1 MFYIGDRKYQS
12 TIIIQAERMQALY
25 IIFAYLTNFNIIL
38 LNFPCKGLSITCGP
52 SQPICVHQP
61 SHIYVCQFLH
71 ICVCQLL
78 HTCGS
83 LIGLDRWVPGE
94 WTSAPLSSITT
105 LHLHER
111 RGEGGRGNH
120 LKRGKSGSAIHTLIS
135 QVKSSVQHNPIY
147 PKYPISKMVKQ
158 TLNMISGIQYIQLTL
173 LLECVFLCQMNFAK

>member
-38 LNFPCKGLSITCGP
+38 LNFPCKGLSITCGH

-78 HTCGS
+78 HICGS
-83 LIGLDRWVPGE
+83 LIGLDQWVPEE
-94 WTSAPLSSITT
+94 WTSAPLSSITTT

-120 LKRGKSGSAIHTLIS
+120 LKRGKSGLAIHTLIS
-135 QVKSSVQHNPIY
+135 LQVFSITQYTQNTQY
-147 PKYPISKMVKQ
+147 PKLSSKP
-158 TLNMISGIQYIQLTL
+158 
-173 LLECVFLCQMNFAK
+173 